1 MYWLNMA
8 KGSRFTGSLPEKL
21 RIFTAV
27 LHRLFFTELSHR
39 GRADGIQTGTIS
51 LYRSF
56 VVRSALAQ
64 TCLPRF
70 QYVFSNQERVLLP

>member
-1 MYWLNMA
+1 MVKYSE
-8 KGSRFTGSLPEKL
+8 KGTVHPCPSLKNYA
-21 RIFTAV
+21 FYTAV
-27 LHRLFFTELSHR
+27 LHRLFFTELAHR
-39 GRADGIQTGTIS
+39 GRANGIQIDATS

-70 QYVFSNQERVLLP
+70 QYVFSNRERVLLP